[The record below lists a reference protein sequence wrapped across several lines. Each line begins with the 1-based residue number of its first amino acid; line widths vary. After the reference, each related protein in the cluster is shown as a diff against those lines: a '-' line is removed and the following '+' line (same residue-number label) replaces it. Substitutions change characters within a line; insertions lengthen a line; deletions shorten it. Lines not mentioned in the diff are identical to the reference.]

1 MCQTPPTPL
10 SPQNPS
16 LLRPQSA
23 LQPFPVILPK
33 NQSPA
38 FVTRAASRS
47 HFLQSVSMAT
57 VVWLGWGGMTAAAG
71 VPKNVTAIVK
81 SRCAG
86 CHGGE
91 RPEAGVKLDGEWTHD
106 RLVSADGQAWFR
118 ALHEIESGRMP
129 PEEEEQPTAAERKA
143 VAAWI
148 RGDLAALERA
158 HQKRIGRSQLRR
170 LSREEYANTVFDIFG
185 FRPPVS
191 VDLPEDGRV
200 DGYQKVARA
209 LPLSAASV
217 DGYMRLADRIIGRLL
232 KPLPAEPPPFKRYRS
247 RPSNTSGGL
256 FLELDG
262 ETHVSFNS
270 NLSSGLLEDVFCGSP
285 GLHKIRL
292 SVFGYQTDKP
302 LPFGIY
308 SGHVG
313 AYPQL
318 VELVAVLD
326 APPGKPA
333 VLETEIYLASSD
345 MNEKAPVGDSI
356 RLMPFGLGDPVPKGV
371 QAKTAADRGLPGLA
385 VQWIELQPQN
395 VPSIGDRWLTADFPP
410 AFDKELREIRA
421 GRPHGAPPRP
431 VASLKSIKPAE
442 FLAVMEKTLRRIA
455 PRFFRRDL
463 SPEEGNA
470 VMASLTSDVEAG
482 RCASE
487 IVLDQVRN
495 LLTAPDFFCL
505 VEEPG
510 PLNDFA
516 AASRLS
522 YFLWNSAPDE
532 QLLELARKGKLR
544 DSVVLREQT
553 DRMLA
558 DPKAKRFYKDFAA
571 QWLRLS
577 AISDTTPDPK
587 LFPEYHLPEND
598 LLKWSSVAETE
609 GFLKLLAD
617 ENASVKELVDSRR
630 VLANAVLARHYGLT
644 GIDGGDLRELKLRD
658 DSPFGGLWTQPAV
671 LKVTANGTNT
681 SPVKRG
687 VFVAERLLG
696 VHIPPP
702 PPNIEPIAT
711 DTSSATTLK
720 EKLALHAGNGSCAA
734 CHAKFDG
741 YGFALESFDPAG
753 MFREFYRARAADTVA
768 WTGDASGTWGIKPS
782 AVSTDWTGGNVPG
795 PLDPVVISGT
805 QSGTLTYDK
814 PLYPDARVG
823 LFGLAIG
830 NAKPGEVTKLVTS
843 ADMSFRAVGQHEYK
857 QVVVGPGGRWLHRD
871 GSVEIHDNM
880 LVDGG
885 ELSVTGGTFKA
896 GMWPAWTPLDVSRGG
911 RIAVTG
917 GTFSVASGP
926 AQLIGNVGTGS
937 FAASGSS
944 KVSIRGRVQI
954 GNGELGRGEV
964 VLDTSEPI
972 QSQPQWDI
980 QHGRL
985 VIGKNSARVFSAA
998 VAGKKGNYRV
1008 GMDKTPAVLD
1018 KLGEADLG
1026 ADPHPDGKIFLEVG
1040 PTGTVNWHGGGMISN
1055 KQNDA
1060 SVIANAGTF
1069 NYLDETGGNV
1079 FHFGGPAFV
1088 NAEGGRF
1095 HWLGAAGLDLRNS
1108 RIEGSSSLRNG
1119 GLLATGHDGQV
1130 FLLGDLVLEKTGTLR
1145 VGLGTAEKTGI
1156 AVGGKE
1162 GGAITLDGRLE
1173 IAPLGG
1179 AETSELKLGG
1189 RTFTILARAPGGPAI
1204 TGKFASQ
1211 SDDIAKIDYSDD
1223 AVTITLVE
1231 NPKAKPV
1238 VEPAA
1243 VEPAAFAEAQRLD
1256 LASLVAIQKRPVRWV
1271 KDRPTWRNHL
1281 PVESSGSTPDGR
1293 EFAGIADLRKRLADD
1308 PAQLA
1313 YGVGSHLVTYATG
1326 MRPLGV
1332 DALAIEKI
1340 AAEAKADGYGL
1351 RSLLHAVI
1359 QSDLFRNK

>member
-1 MCQTPPTPL
+1 MIAMLLPPRMVVFH
-10 SPQNPS
+10 S
-16 LLRPQSA
+16 L
-23 LQPFPVILPK
+23 
-33 NQSPA
+33 
-38 FVTRAASRS
+38 
-47 HFLQSVSMAT
+47 SMAALLA
-57 VVWLGWGGMTAAAG
+57 VAWSGFAIAG
-71 VPKNVTAIVK
+71 VPANVAAIVE

-86 CHGGE
+86 CHGGDK
-91 RPEAGVKLDGEWTHD
+91 PEAGVKLDGEWTD
-106 RLVSADGQAWFR
+106 EQLVSFDGNAWFR

-129 PEEEEQPTAAERKA
+129 PEDEEQPTAAERKT

-148 RGDLAALERA
+148 RGELATLERA
-158 HQKRIGRSQLRR
+158 HQERIGRSQLRR

-217 DGYMRLADRIIGRLL
+217 DGYLRLADRILGRLL
-232 KPLPAEPPPFKRYRS
+232 MPLPAEPPPFKRYKALPSSVS
-247 RPSNTSGGL
+247 RG
-256 FLELDG
+256 FYLELDG

-270 NLSSGLLEDVFCGSP
+270 NLSSGLLEGVSSPGP

-308 SGHVG
+308 AGHTG

-333 VLETEIYLASSD
+333 VIETEIYLASAD
-345 MNEKAPVGDSI
+345 VNDKAPVGDQI
-356 RLMPFGLGDPVPKGV
+356 RLVPFGLGEPVPKNSP
-371 QAKTAADRGLPGLA
+371 AKAAADKGLPGLA
-385 VQWIELQPQN
+385 VQWIEVQHLN
-395 VPSIGDRWLTADFPP
+395 VPSIGNPWLTADFPP
-410 AFDKELREIRA
+410 EFDKELRNIR
-421 GRPHGAPPRP
+421 GSRPYGLPPIP
-431 VASLKSIKPAE
+431 VAKLRSIKPDE
-442 FLAVMEKTLRRIA
+442 FLAVMEKTIRRIT

-463 SPEEGNA
+463 SEDEVNA
-470 VMASLTSDVEAG
+470 VMASIKSDVEAG
-482 RCASE
+482 RCVSE
-487 IVLDQVRN
+487 IVVDQVRN
-495 LLTAPDFFCL
+495 LLTSPDFFCI

-510 PLNDFA
+510 PLSDFA
-516 AASRLS
+516 LASRLS
-522 YFLWNSAPDE
+522 YFLWNSTPDE
-532 QLLELARKGKLR
+532 QLLDLARKGKLH
-544 DSVVLREQT
+544 DSVILREQT

-558 DPKAKRFYKDFAA
+558 DPKAKRFYKDFAS
-571 QWLRLS
+571 QWLKLS

-617 ENASVKELVDSRR
+617 QNASVKELVDSRR

-644 GIDGGDLRELKLRD
+644 GVDGVDLRELKLPD
-658 DSPFGGLWTQPAV
+658 NSPFGGLWTQPAV
-671 LKVTANGTNT
+671 MKVTANGTNT

-720 EKLALHAGNGSCAA
+720 QKLALHAGNGSCAA

-753 MFREFYRARAADTVA
+753 MFREFYRTTAADTVA
-768 WTGDASGTWGIKPS
+768 WKGDASGTWGTKPG

-795 PLDPVVISGT
+795 PFDPVVISGT
-805 QSGTLTYDK
+805 QSGTITYDN
-814 PLYPDARVG
+814 PLSSDAKEG
-823 LFGLAIG
+823 LYGLAIG

-843 ADMSFRAVGQHEYK
+843 ADMKFRAVGQHEFK
-857 QVVVGPGGRWLHRD
+857 QVVVGPGGRWVHRD
-871 GSVEIHDNM
+871 GSVEIYDNM

-885 ELSVTGGTFKA
+885 ELGVTGGTFQA
-896 GMWPAWTPLDVSRGG
+896 GRWPAWTPLEISRGG
-911 RIAVTG
+911 RIAVNG
-917 GTFSVASGP
+917 GTFSVAAGP
-926 AQLIGNVGTGS
+926 TLIGNVGTGS

-944 KVSIRGRVQI
+944 TVSIRGLMQI

-980 QHGRL
+980 RHGRL

-1018 KLGEADLG
+1018 KLGDADLG

-1040 PTGTVNWHGGGMISN
+1040 PVGTVNWHGGGMFTNHRENST
-1055 KQNDA
+1055 A
-1060 SVIANAGTF
+1060 VITNAGSF
-1069 NYLDETGGNV
+1069 NYLDTTGTNV
-1079 FHFGGPAFV
+1079 LHFGGPAFV

-1108 RIEGSSSLRNG
+1108 RTEGSSALRNA

-1130 FLLGDLVLEKTGTLR
+1130 TLLGDLTLEKTGTLL
-1145 VGLGTAEKTGI
+1145 VGLGAEEKTGI

-1179 AETSELKLGG
+1179 ATIGG
-1189 RTFTILARAPGGPAI
+1189 RTFTIVARAPGGPAI

-1211 SDDIAKIDYSDD
+1211 SDDIAKIGYSDD

-1238 VEPAA
+1238 VEPS
-1243 VEPAAFAEAQRLD
+1243 VPKPADFAEAPRLD
-1256 LASLVAIQKRPVRWV
+1256 MAGLVAIQKRPARWV

-1281 PVESSGSTPDGR
+1281 PVESNGSTPDGR

-1308 PAQLA
+1308 PGQLA

-1332 DALAIEKI
+1332 DALAIETI
-1340 AAEAKADGYGL
+1340 AEQTKSDAYGF

-1359 QSDLFRNK
+1359 QSDLFRKK

>member
-1 MCQTPPTPL
+1 MIVWAAGCIGT
-10 SPQNPS
+10 
-16 LLRPQSA
+16 A
-23 LQPFPVILPK
+23 L
-33 NQSPA
+33 
-38 FVTRAASRS
+38 
-47 HFLQSVSMAT
+47 
-57 VVWLGWGGMTAAAG
+57 AG
-71 VPKNVTAIVK
+71 VPANVAVIVH

-91 RPEAGVKLDGEWTHD
+91 KPEAGVQLDGEWTAE
-106 RLVSADGQAWFR
+106 RLVSSDGQAWFR

-129 PEEEEQPTAAERKA
+129 PEEEEQPTAAERAA
-143 VAAWI
+143 VAKWI
-148 RGDLAALERA
+148 RGDLATLERQ
-158 HQKRIGRSQLRR
+158 HQKQIGRSQLRR
-170 LSREEYANTVFDIFG
+170 LSRAEYANTIFDLFG

-191 VDLPEDGRV
+191 IDLPEDGRV

-217 DGYMRLADRIIGRLL
+217 DGYMRLADRIVGRLL
-232 KPLPAEPPPFKRYRS
+232 KPLPAESPPFKRYKA

-270 NLSSGLLEDVFCGSP
+270 NLSSGLLEDVHCGTP
-285 GLHKIRL
+285 GMHKIRL

-308 SGHVG
+308 AGHVG
-313 AYPQL
+313 AYPQMI
-318 VELVAVLD
+318 ELAAVLD

-333 VLETEIYLASSD
+333 VLETEIYLASAD
-345 MNEKAPVGDSI
+345 MNEKSPVGDSI
-356 RLMPFGLGDPVPKGV
+356 RLVPFGLGEPVPKGT
-371 QAKTAADRGLPGLA
+371 QAKAAAEKGKPGLA
-385 VQWIELQPQN
+385 VQWIELQPLN

-410 AFDKELREIRA
+410 VFDKELRAIRES
-421 GRPHGAPPRP
+421 RRHGAQPLP
-431 VASLKSIKPAE
+431 VASLKSIKPDE
-442 FLAVMEKTLRRIA
+442 FLAVMKKTIRRVA

-463 SPEEGNA
+463 SPDELA
-470 VMASLTSDVEAG
+470 AITASIKSDVEAG
-482 RCASE
+482 RCVSE
-487 IVLDQVRN
+487 IVLDQFRN
-495 LLTAPDFFCL
+495 LLTSPDFFCI

-516 AASRLS
+516 VASRLS

-532 QLLELARKGKLR
+532 QLLELARKKKLR
-544 DSVVLREQT
+544 DSIVLREQT

-571 QWLRLS
+571 QWLKLS

-644 GIDGGDLRELKLRD
+644 GVDGGDLREMKLPD

-720 EKLALHAGNGSCAA
+720 QKLALHAGNGSCAA

-741 YGFALESFDPAG
+741 YGFAMESFDVTG
-753 MFREFYRARAADTVA
+753 MFREFYRTAAADTV
-768 WTGDASGTWGIKPS
+768 TWKGPANGSWGKQVS
-782 AVSTDWTGGNVPG
+782 AVSADWTGGNVPG

-805 QSGTLTYDK
+805 QSGTITYDK
-814 PLYPDARVG
+814 PLYTDAKEG

-830 NAKPGEVTKLVTS
+830 NATAAEVTKLVTS
-843 ADMSFRAVGQHEYK
+843 ADMKFRAANQHEYK

-871 GSVEIHDNM
+871 GSVEINDNV
-880 LVDGG
+880 LVQGG
-885 ELSVTGGTFKA
+885 ELGVTGGTFKA
-896 GMWPAWTPLDVSRGG
+896 GLWPAWTPLEISRGG
-911 RIAVTG
+911 RIVVTG
-917 GTFSVASGP
+917 GAFSVAGSNTP
-926 AQLIGNVGTGS
+926 QLIGNVGTGS
-937 FAASGSS
+937 LAVSGSG
-944 KVSIRGRVQI
+944 KVTIGGSVRI
-954 GNGELGRGEV
+954 GNGAEGRGEV
-964 VLDTSEPI
+964 VLDTSEPVH
-972 QSQPQWDI
+972 SVLQWDI
-980 QHGRL
+980 HHGRL
-985 VIGKNSARVFSAA
+985 VIGKNSARVFSPTGAA
-998 VAGKKGNYRV
+998 KKGTYRV
-1008 GMDKTPAVLD
+1008 GMEKTPAVLD
-1018 KLGEADLG
+1018 KLGDADLG
-1026 ADPHPDGKIFLEVG
+1026 ADPNPDGKLFLEVG
-1040 PTGTVNWHGGGMISN
+1040 PAGTVNWNGGGMFTNQHPST
-1055 KQNDA
+1055 A
-1060 SVIANAGTF
+1060 VVTNAGVF
-1069 NYLDETGGNV
+1069 NYLDKTGGNV

-1095 HWLGAAGLDLRNS
+1095 HWQGAAGLDLRNA
-1108 RIEGSSSLRNG
+1108 RTEGSSSLRNA
-1119 GLLATGHDGQV
+1119 GLLTTGHDGQV
-1130 FLLGDLVLEKTGTLR
+1130 ILLGDLSLEKSGTLR
-1145 VGLGTAEKTGI
+1145 VGLGTAAKTGI
-1156 AVGGKE
+1156 AVGGKD

-1173 IAPLGG
+1173 IAPLVNPKKPDI
-1179 AETSELKLGG
+1179 KLGG
-1189 RTFTILARAPGGPAI
+1189 RTFTILARGPGSPPI

-1223 AVTITLVE
+1223 AVTITLVK

-1238 VEPAA
+1238 AEPATT
-1243 VEPAAFAEAQRLD
+1243 VPADFAEAPRLD
-1256 LASLVAIQKRPVRWV
+1256 VAGLVALQKRLDGAGRPAGWI
-1271 KDRPTWRNHL
+1271 KDRPTWRNHQ
-1281 PVESSGSTPDGR
+1281 PVESNGSTPDGR
-1293 EFAGIADLRKRLADD
+1293 GFAGVTDLRKRLADD
-1308 PAQLA
+1308 PSQLA

-1326 MRPLGV
+1326 MRPIGV

-1340 AAEAKADGYGL
+1340 AAESKPDAYGL
-1351 RSLLHAVI
+1351 RSLVHAVI

>member
-1 MCQTPPTPL
+1 MRSVRL
-10 SPQNPS
+10 VG
-16 LLRPQSA
+16 
-23 LQPFPVILPK
+23 PFAVI
-33 NQSPA
+33 
-38 FVTRAASRS
+38 
-47 HFLQSVSMAT
+47 
-57 VVWLGWGGMTAAAG
+57 VWAAG
-71 VPKNVTAIVK
+71 CIGTALASVPANVAGIVQ

-91 RPEAGVKLDGEWTHD
+91 KPEAGVKLDGEWTD
-106 RLVSADGQAWFR
+106 ERLVSSDGQAWFR

-129 PEEEEQPTAAERKA
+129 PEEEEQPTAEERAA
-143 VAAWI
+143 VAKWI
-148 RGDLAALERA
+148 RGDLATLERA
-158 HQKRIGRSQLRR
+158 HQERIGRSQLRR
-170 LSREEYANTVFDIFG
+170 LSREEYANTIFDLFG

-217 DGYMRLADRIIGRLL
+217 DGTMRLADRIMGRLF
-232 KPLPAEPPPFKRYRS
+232 KPLPTEPPPFKRYKA
-247 RPSNTSGGL
+247 RPDNVSGGIYL
-256 FLELDG
+256 KLDD
-262 ETHVSFNS
+262 ETFVSFNS
-270 NLSSGLLEDVFCGSP
+270 NLSSGLLEDVHCGTP
-285 GLHKIRL
+285 GLQKIRL

-308 SGHVG
+308 AGHVG

-318 VELVAVLD
+318 IELAAVLD

-333 VLETEIYLASSD
+333 VLETEIYLASAD

-356 RLMPFGLGDPVPKGV
+356 RLVPFGLGEPVPKGS
-371 QAKTAADRGLPGLA
+371 QAKAAADKGLPGLA
-385 VQWIELQPQN
+385 VQWIELQPMN
-395 VPSIGDRWLTADFPP
+395 FPSIGDRWLSADFPP
-410 AFDKELREIRA
+410 AFDKELRDIRA
-421 GRPHGAPPRP
+421 GRPPRP
-431 VASLKSIKPAE
+431 VASLKSIKPDE
-442 FLAVMEKTLRRIA
+442 FLAIMKKTVGRVA

-463 SPEEGNA
+463 SNDELTA
-470 VMASLTSDVEAG
+470 IMASIKSDAEAG
-482 RCASE
+482 RCVSE
-487 IVLDQVRN
+487 IILDQVRG
-495 LLTAPDFFCL
+495 LLTSPDFFCI

-516 AASRLS
+516 VASRLS
-522 YFLWNSAPDE
+522 YFLWNSTPDE
-532 QLLELARKGKLR
+532 QLLELARTGKLH
-544 DSVVLREQT
+544 DSIVLREQT

-571 QWLRLS
+571 QWLKLS

-617 ENASVKELVDSRR
+617 QNASVKELVDSRR
-630 VLANAVLARHYGLT
+630 VLVNAVLARHYGLT
-644 GIDGGDLRELKLRD
+644 GVDGGDLREMKLPD

-671 LKVTANGTNT
+671 MKVTANGTNT

-720 EKLALHAGNGSCAA
+720 QKLALHAGNGSCAA

-741 YGFALESFDPAG
+741 YGFAMESFDVTG
-753 MFREFYRARAADTVA
+753 MFREFYRTAAADTVNWKGPA
-768 WTGDASGTWGIKPS
+768 NGSWGKQVS
-782 AVSTDWTGGNVPG
+782 AVSADWTGGNVPG

-805 QSGTLTYDK
+805 QSGTITYDK
-814 PLYPDARVG
+814 PLSSDAKEG

-830 NAKPGEVTKLVTS
+830 NAKAGEVTKFVTS
-843 ADMSFRAVGQHEYK
+843 ADMKFRAANQHEYK
-857 QVVVGPGGRWLHRD
+857 QAVVGPGGRWLHRD
-871 GSVEIHDNM
+871 GSVEINDNV

-885 ELSVTGGTFKA
+885 ELGVMGGTFKA
-896 GMWPAWTPLDVSRGG
+896 GMWPAWTPLEISHGG
-911 RIAVTG
+911 RVAVTG
-917 GTFSVASGP
+917 GAFSVAGSNTP
-926 AQLIGNVGTGS
+926 QLIGNVGTGS
-937 FAASGSS
+937 LAVSGSG
-944 KVSIRGRVQI
+944 KVTIGGRVRI

-972 QSQPQWDI
+972 HSVLQWDV

-985 VIGKNSARVFSAA
+985 AIGKNSARVFCPTGAPKQGA
-998 VAGKKGNYRV
+998 YRV
-1008 GMDKTPAVLD
+1008 GMEKTPAVLD
-1018 KLGEADLG
+1018 KLGDADLG
-1026 ADPHPDGKIFLEVG
+1026 ADPHADGKIFLEVG

-1060 SVIANAGTF
+1060 SVIANAGTV
-1069 NYLDETGGNV
+1069 NYLDTTGTNV
-1079 FHFGGPAFV
+1079 LHFGGPAFV

-1095 HWLGAAGLDLRNS
+1095 HWQGAAGLDLRNA
-1108 RIEGSSSLRNG
+1108 RTEGSSSLRNT

-1130 FLLGDLVLEKTGTLR
+1130 ILLGDLALDKTGTLR
-1145 VGLGTAEKTGI
+1145 VGLGVEEKAGI

-1162 GGAITLDGRLE
+1162 GGAIALDGRLE
-1173 IAPLGG
+1173 IAPLVNPKKPDI
-1179 AETSELKLGG
+1179 KLGG
-1189 RTFTILARAPGGPAI
+1189 RTFTILARAPGSPAI

-1238 VEPAA
+1238 AEP
-1243 VEPAAFAEAQRLD
+1243 PAPKPQDFAEATRLD
-1256 LASLVAIQKRPVRWV
+1256 GAGLIALQKRLDGAGRPAGWING
-1271 KDRPTWRNHL
+1271 RPTWRNHL
-1281 PVESSGSTPDGR
+1281 PVEANGSTPDGK
-1293 EFAGIADLRKRLADD
+1293 EFTGIADLRRRLAAD
-1308 PAQLA
+1308 PSQLA

-1326 MRPLGV
+1326 MRPIGV

-1340 AAEAKADGYGL
+1340 AAESKPDSYGL
-1351 RSLLHAVI
+1351 RSLVHAVI